1 MHSQTLHKRPAV
13 CECICTVY
21 TCMNFWKEPLNSYNS
36 SMWIFSLFC
45 HFSSRNGEAY
55 RSFQLAAAILFTL
68 ITQKS
73 SYSTQK
79 SIELKTDQKQTGDS
93 ALVQSNGM
101 NTIYINSMRITKY
114 TLRLKTVQILTH

>member
-1 MHSQTLHKRPAV
+1 
-13 CECICTVY
+13 
-21 TCMNFWKEPLNSYNS
+21 
-36 SMWIFSLFC
+36 
-45 HFSSRNGEAY
+45 
-55 RSFQLAAAILFTL
+55 LFTL